1 VGSKFLDGEGY
12 AVNMSNQIETTITVQ
27 LENRDR
33 KSVALRIFLVVPMA
47 IFISAFTAWSGSTE
61 ASTFLSGLLFLPV
74 VLALVF
80 RGIYPSYI
88 LDFNRSLLA
97 LSTRVS
103 AYIFLLNDNYP
114 SIEESADV
122 KITFPDVEGGAKL
135 ERYLPLAKWFLAI
148 PLYLVGFVYVIYG
161 LAVLVFAW
169 FTILF
174 TGRMPADSAEVLLG
188 VTQYWNRVYGYA
200 FLLVTDEYPS
210 FSL

>member
-1 VGSKFLDGEGY
+1 
-12 AVNMSNQIETTITVQ
+12 MSNQIETVVTVQ

-33 KSVALRIFLVVPMA
+33 KSVLLRIFLVVPMA

-74 VLALVF
+74 LLALVF
-80 RGIYPSYI
+80 RGIYPSYV

-97 LSTRVS
+97 LSTRVT
-103 AYIFLLNDNYP
+103 AYILLLNDKYP

-135 ERYLPLAKWFLAI
+135 NRYMPLVKWLLAV
-148 PLYLVGFVYVIYG
+148 PLYLVGLVYTIYG
-161 LAVLVFAW
+161 IAVLIFTW

-174 TGRMPADSAEVLLG
+174 TGKMPAFSADVLLG
-188 VTQYWNRVYGYA
+188 VTKYWNRVYGYA

>member
-1 VGSKFLDGEGY
+1 
-12 AVNMSNQIETTITVQ
+12 MSNQIETTITVQ
-27 LENRDR
+27 LDNRDR
-33 KSVALRIFLVVPMA
+33 KSVLLRIFLVVPMA

-74 VLALVF
+74 LLALVF
-80 RGIYPSYI
+80 RGIYPSYV
-88 LDFNRSLLA
+88 LDFNHSLLA
-97 LSTRVS
+97 LSTRVT
-103 AYIFLLNDNYP
+103 AYILLLNDKYP
-114 SIEESADV
+114 SIEESEDV

-135 ERYLPLAKWFLAI
+135 NRYLPLVKWLLAV
-148 PLYLVGFVYVIYG
+148 PLYLVGLVYTIYG
-161 LAVLVFAW
+161 IAVLIFTW

-174 TGRMPADSAEVLLG
+174 TGKMPAFSADVLLG

>member
-1 VGSKFLDGEGY
+1 
-12 AVNMSNQIETTITVQ
+12 MSNQIETVVTVQ

-33 KSVALRIFLVVPMA
+33 KSVLLRIFLVVPMA

-74 VLALVF
+74 LLALVF

-88 LDFNRSLLA
+88 LDFNRSLLS
-97 LSTRVS
+97 LSTRVT
-103 AYIFLLNDNYP
+103 AYILLLNDKYP

-135 ERYLPLAKWFLAI
+135 NRYMPLVKWLLAV
-148 PLYLVGFVYVIYG
+148 PLYLVGLVYTIYG
-161 LAVLVFAW
+161 IAVLIFTW

-174 TGRMPADSAEVLLG
+174 TGKMPVFSADVLLG
-188 VTQYWNRVYGYA
+188 VTKYWNRVYGYA

>member
-1 VGSKFLDGEGY
+1 
-12 AVNMSNQIETTITVQ
+12 MSNQIETVVTVQ

-33 KSVALRIFLVVPMA
+33 KSVLLRIFLVVPMA

-74 VLALVF
+74 LLALVF

-97 LSTRVS
+97 LSTRVT
-103 AYIFLLNDNYP
+103 AYILLLNDKYP

-135 ERYLPLAKWFLAI
+135 NRYMPLVKWLLAV
-148 PLYLVGFVYVIYG
+148 PLYLVGLVYTIYG
-161 LAVLVFAW
+161 IAVLIFTW

-174 TGRMPADSAEVLLG
+174 TGKMPAFSADVLLG
-188 VTQYWNRVYGYA
+188 VTKYWNRVYGYA

>member
-1 VGSKFLDGEGY
+1 
-12 AVNMSNQIETTITVQ
+12 MSNQIETVITIQ

-33 KSVALRIFLVVPMA
+33 RSVALRIFLVVPIA
-47 IFISAFTAWSGSTE
+47 IFVAAFTAWSGSSE

-74 VLALVF
+74 MLALVF
-80 RGIYPSYI
+80 RRIYPSYA
-88 LDFNRSLLA
+88 LAFNKSLLS

-103 AYIFLLNDNYP
+103 AYIFLLNDKYP
-114 SIEESADV
+114 SIEESEDV
-122 KITFPDVEGGAKL
+122 TITFPEIDGGAKL
-135 ERYLPLAKWFLAI
+135 DRYLPLVKWLLAI
-148 PLYLVGFVYVIYG
+148 PLYLVGLVYVIYG

-174 TGRMPADSAEVLLG
+174 TGKMPATSAEILLG
-188 VTQYWNRVYGYA
+188 VTQYWNRIYGYA

>member
-1 VGSKFLDGEGY
+1 
-12 AVNMSNQIETTITVQ
+12 MSNQIETVVTVQ

-33 KSVALRIFLVVPMA
+33 KSVLLRIFLVVPMA

-74 VLALVF
+74 LLALVF

-88 LDFNRSLLA
+88 LDFNRSLLS
-97 LSTRVS
+97 LSTRVT
-103 AYIFLLNDNYP
+103 AYILLLNDKYP

-135 ERYLPLAKWFLAI
+135 NRYLPLVKWLLAV
-148 PLYLVGFVYVIYG
+148 PLYLVGLVYTIYG
-161 LAVLVFAW
+161 IAVLIFTW

-174 TGRMPADSAEVLLG
+174 TGKMPVFSADVLLG
-188 VTQYWNRVYGYA
+188 VTKYWNRVYGYA

>member
-1 VGSKFLDGEGY
+1 
-12 AVNMSNQIETTITVQ
+12 MSNQIETAITVQ
-27 LENRDR
+27 LDNRDR
-33 KSVALRIFLVVPMA
+33 KSVLLRIFLVVPMA

-74 VLALVF
+74 LLVLVF
-80 RGIYPSYI
+80 RGIYPSYV
-88 LDFNRSLLA
+88 LDFNRSLLS
-97 LSTRVS
+97 LSTRVTS
-103 AYIFLLNDNYP
+103 YILLLNDKYP
-114 SIEESADV
+114 SIEESEDV

-135 ERYLPLAKWFLAI
+135 NRYMPLVKWLLAV
-148 PLYLVGFVYVIYG
+148 PLYLVGLVYTIYG
-161 LAVLVFAW
+161 IAVLIFTW

-174 TGRMPADSAEVLLG
+174 TGKMPAFSAEVLLG

>member
-1 VGSKFLDGEGY
+1 
-12 AVNMSNQIETTITVQ
+12 MSNQIETVITVQ

-33 KSVALRIFLVVPMA
+33 KSVLLRIFLVVPIA
-47 IFISAFTAWSGSTE
+47 IFVSAFTAWSGSSE

-80 RGIYPSYI
+80 RGIYPSYV

-97 LSTRVS
+97 LSTRVT
-103 AYIFLLNDNYP
+103 AYILLLNDKYP
-114 SIEESADV
+114 SIEESDDV
-122 KITFPDVEGGAKL
+122 KITFPDVEGGTKL
-135 ERYLPLAKWFLAI
+135 HRYLPLVKWLLAV
-148 PLYLVGFVYVIYG
+148 PLYLAGFVYVIYG
-161 LAVLVFAW
+161 LAVLIFTW

-174 TGRMPADSAEVLLG
+174 TGKMPAFSAEVLLG
-188 VTQYWNRVYGYA
+188 VTQYWNRIYGYA

>member
-1 VGSKFLDGEGY
+1 M
-12 AVNMSNQIETTITVQ
+12 NMSNQIETVVTVQ

-33 KSVALRIFLVVPMA
+33 KSVLLRIFLVVPMA

-74 VLALVF
+74 LLALVF

-88 LDFNRSLLA
+88 LDFNRSLLS
-97 LSTRVS
+97 LSTRVT
-103 AYIFLLNDNYP
+103 AYILLLNDKYP

-135 ERYLPLAKWFLAI
+135 NRYMPLVKWLLAV
-148 PLYLVGFVYVIYG
+148 PLYLVGLVYTIYG
-161 LAVLVFAW
+161 IAVLIFTW

-174 TGRMPADSAEVLLG
+174 TGKMPAFSGDVLLG
-188 VTQYWNRVYGYA
+188 VTKYWNRVYGYA

>member
-1 VGSKFLDGEGY
+1 
-12 AVNMSNQIETTITVQ
+12 MSNQIETAITVQ
-27 LENRDR
+27 LDNRDR
-33 KSVALRIFLVVPMA
+33 KSVLLRIFLVVPMA

-74 VLALVF
+74 LLALVF
-80 RGIYPSYI
+80 RGIYPSYV

-97 LSTRVS
+97 LSTRVT
-103 AYIFLLNDNYP
+103 AYILLLNDKYP
-114 SIEESADV
+114 SIEESEDV

-135 ERYLPLAKWFLAI
+135 NRYMPLVKWLLAV
-148 PLYLVGFVYVIYG
+148 PLYLVGLVYTIYG
-161 LAVLVFAW
+161 IAVLIFTW

-174 TGRMPADSAEVLLG
+174 TGKMPAFSGEVLLG

>member
-1 VGSKFLDGEGY
+1 
-12 AVNMSNQIETTITVQ
+12 MSNQIETTITIQ
-27 LENRDR
+27 LDNRDR
-33 KSVALRIFLVVPMA
+33 ISVLLRIFLVVPIA
-47 IFISAFTAWSGSTE
+47 IFVSAFTAWSGSTE

-74 VLALVF
+74 LLALVF

-97 LSTRVS
+97 LSTRVT
-103 AYIFLLNDNYP
+103 AYILLLNDKYP
-114 SIEESADV
+114 SIEESEDV

-135 ERYLPLAKWFLAI
+135 NRYLPLVKWLLAL
-148 PLYLVGFVYVIYG
+148 PLYIVGVVYVFYG
-161 LAVLVFAW
+161 LAVLIFTW

-174 TGRMPADSAEVLLG
+174 TGKMPAFSADVLLG

>member
-1 VGSKFLDGEGY
+1 
-12 AVNMSNQIETTITVQ
+12 MSNQVETFVTVQ

-33 KSVALRIFLVVPMA
+33 KSVLLRIFLVVPMA

-74 VLALVF
+74 LLALVF
-80 RGIYPSYI
+80 RGIYPSYV

-97 LSTRVS
+97 LSTRVT
-103 AYIFLLNDNYP
+103 AYILLLNDKYP
-114 SIEESADV
+114 SIEENEDV

-135 ERYLPLAKWFLAI
+135 NRYLPLVKWLLAL
-148 PLYLVGFVYVIYG
+148 PLYIVGVVYVFYG
-161 LAVLVFAW
+161 LAVLIFTW

-174 TGRMPADSAEVLLG
+174 TGKMPAFSGEVLLS
-188 VTQYWNRVYGYA
+188 VTKFWNRVYGYA

>member
-1 VGSKFLDGEGY
+1 
-12 AVNMSNQIETTITVQ
+12 MSNQIETTITVQ
-27 LENRDR
+27 LDNRDR
-33 KSVALRIFLVVPMA
+33 KSVLLRIFLVVPMA

-74 VLALVF
+74 LLALVF
-80 RGIYPSYI
+80 RGIYPSYV

-97 LSTRVS
+97 LSTRVT
-103 AYIFLLNDNYP
+103 AYILLLNDKYP
-114 SIEESADV
+114 SIEESEDV

-135 ERYLPLAKWFLAI
+135 NRYMPLVKWLLAV
-148 PLYLVGFVYVIYG
+148 PLYLVGLVYTIYG
-161 LAVLVFAW
+161 IAVLIFTW

-174 TGRMPADSAEVLLG
+174 TGKMPAFSADVLLG

>member
-1 VGSKFLDGEGY
+1 
-12 AVNMSNQIETTITVQ
+12 MSNQIETFVTVQ

-33 KSVALRIFLVVPMA
+33 KSVLLRIFLVVPMA

-74 VLALVF
+74 LLALVF
-80 RGIYPSYI
+80 RGIYPSYV

-97 LSTRVS
+97 LSTRVT
-103 AYIFLLNDNYP
+103 AYILLLNDKYP
-114 SIEESADV
+114 SIEESEDV
-122 KITFPDVEGGAKL
+122 KITFPDVEGGAML
-135 ERYLPLAKWFLAI
+135 NRYLPLVKWLLAL
-148 PLYLVGFVYVIYG
+148 PLYLVGVVYTFYG
-161 LAVLVFAW
+161 LAVLIFTW

-174 TGRMPADSAEVLLG
+174 TGKMPAFSGEVLLG
-188 VTQYWNRVYGYA
+188 VTKFWNRVYGYA

>member
-1 VGSKFLDGEGY
+1 
-12 AVNMSNQIETTITVQ
+12 MSNQIETVITVQ

-33 KSVALRIFLVVPMA
+33 KSVALRIFLVVPIA
-47 IFISAFTAWSGSTE
+47 IFVSAFTAWSGSSE

-74 VLALVF
+74 MLALVF
-80 RGIYPSYI
+80 RGIYPSYA

-103 AYIFLLNDNYP
+103 AYIFLLNDKYP
-114 SIEESADV
+114 SIEESEDV

-135 ERYLPLAKWFLAI
+135 NRYLPLVKWLLAL
-148 PLYLVGFVYVIYG
+148 PLYLVGVVYVFYG
-161 LAVLVFAW
+161 LAVLIFTR

-174 TGRMPADSAEVLLG
+174 TGKMPAFSGEVLLG
-188 VTQYWNRVYGYA
+188 VTQYWNRIYGYA

>member
-1 VGSKFLDGEGY
+1 
-12 AVNMSNQIETTITVQ
+12 MSNQIETVVTVQ

-33 KSVALRIFLVVPMA
+33 KSVLLRIFLVVPMA

-74 VLALVF
+74 LLALVF
-80 RGIYPSYI
+80 RGIYPSYV
-88 LDFNRSLLA
+88 LDFNRSLLS
-97 LSTRVS
+97 LSTRVT
-103 AYIFLLNDNYP
+103 AYILLLNDKYP

-135 ERYLPLAKWFLAI
+135 NRYMPLVKWLLAV
-148 PLYLVGFVYVIYG
+148 PLYLVGLVYTIYG
-161 LAVLVFAW
+161 IAVLIFTW

-174 TGRMPADSAEVLLG
+174 TGKMPVFSADVLLG
-188 VTQYWNRVYGYA
+188 VTKYWNRVYGYA

>member
-1 VGSKFLDGEGY
+1 M
-12 AVNMSNQIETTITVQ
+12 NMSNQIETVVTVQ

-33 KSVALRIFLVVPMA
+33 KSVLLRIFLVVPMA

-74 VLALVF
+74 LLALVF

-97 LSTRVS
+97 LSTRVT
-103 AYIFLLNDNYP
+103 AYILLLNDKYP
-114 SIEESADV
+114 SIEESEDV

-135 ERYLPLAKWFLAI
+135 NRYLPLVKWLLAV
-148 PLYLVGFVYVIYG
+148 PLYLVGLVYTIYG
-161 LAVLVFAW
+161 IAVLIFTW

-174 TGRMPADSAEVLLG
+174 TGKMPAFSADVLLG

>member
-1 VGSKFLDGEGY
+1 
-12 AVNMSNQIETTITVQ
+12 MSNQIETVVTVQ

-33 KSVALRIFLVVPMA
+33 KSVLLRIFLVVPMA

-80 RGIYPSYI
+80 RGIYPSYV

-97 LSTRVS
+97 LSTRVT
-103 AYIFLLNDNYP
+103 AYILLLNDKYP
-114 SIEESADV
+114 SIEESEDV

-135 ERYLPLAKWFLAI
+135 NRYLPLVKWLLAL
-148 PLYLVGFVYVIYG
+148 PLYLVGIVYTFYG
-161 LAVLVFAW
+161 LAVLIFTW

-174 TGRMPADSAEVLLG
+174 TGKMPAFSGEVLLG
-188 VTQYWNRVYGYA
+188 VTKYWNRVYGYA

>member
-1 VGSKFLDGEGY
+1 
-12 AVNMSNQIETTITVQ
+12 MSNQVETFVTVQ

-33 KSVALRIFLVVPMA
+33 KSVLLRIFLVVPMA

-74 VLALVF
+74 LLALVF
-80 RGIYPSYI
+80 RGIYPSYV

-97 LSTRVS
+97 LSTRVT
-103 AYIFLLNDNYP
+103 AFILLLNDKYP
-114 SIEESADV
+114 SIEENEDV

-135 ERYLPLAKWFLAI
+135 NRYLPLVKWLLAL
-148 PLYLVGFVYVIYG
+148 PLYIVGVVYVFYG
-161 LAVLVFAW
+161 LAVLIFTW

-174 TGRMPADSAEVLLG
+174 TGKMPAFSGEVLLG
-188 VTQYWNRVYGYA
+188 VTKFWNRVYGYA

>member
-1 VGSKFLDGEGY
+1 
-12 AVNMSNQIETTITVQ
+12 MSNQIETVISVQ

-33 KSVALRIFLVVPMA
+33 KSVALRIFLVVPIA
-47 IFISAFTAWSGSTE
+47 IFVSAFTAWSGSSQ
-61 ASTFLSGLLFLPV
+61 ASTFLSGLLFLPI

-80 RGIYPSYI
+80 RGIYPSYA
-88 LDFNRSLLA
+88 LAFNQALLA

-114 SIEESADV
+114 SIEESSDV
-122 KITFPDVEGGAKL
+122 KITFPDVDGGAKL
-135 ERYLPLAKWFLAI
+135 NRYLPLVKWFLAL
-148 PLYLVGFVYVIYG
+148 PLYLVGLVYVIYG
-161 LAVLVFAW
+161 LAVLIFAW

-174 TGRMPADSAEVLLG
+174 TGKMPAASGEVLLG